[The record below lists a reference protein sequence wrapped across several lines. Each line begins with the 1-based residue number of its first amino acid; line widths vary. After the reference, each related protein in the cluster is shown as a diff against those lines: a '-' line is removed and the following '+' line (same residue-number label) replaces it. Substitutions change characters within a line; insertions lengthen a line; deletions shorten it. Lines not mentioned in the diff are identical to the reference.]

1 MGGKSR
7 VPNEDERMSK
17 TRILIGV
24 LALGS
29 GLIAAYMGM
38 KVIGKKPKTEVVEV
52 SKVETV
58 DVLVAA
64 KQVAMGDKL
73 SNGAITWQ
81 TWPQNVVA
89 PNMITKA
96 QDPEALTKYETSRA
110 RIEIFEG
117 EPILEKKLVLP
128 GDNGFMAAILPKGM
142 RAISVRISEETG
154 AGGFILPN
162 DRVDVLLTQK
172 LEDDA
177 GSKKA
182 VSSETVISNVRVLA
196 INQTFKQSPDGEQVI
211 PEGKTATLELTP
223 AQSEVVSMAESAGQL
238 SLSLRSINEFD
249 QAMPDAMPVTS
260 DKYVRGI
267 NGNSYVVYKY
277 GIPKKFTNLE

>member
-1 MGGKSR
+1 
-7 VPNEDERMSK
+7 MSK